1 MFLAFLLEGVGIY
14 ALYVFASNPIAFVV
28 LSGLVFFAWGE
39 IYSLFPAMCTDL
51 YGRKFA
57 TTNYGM
63 LYTAK
68 GTASLLVPLTSVLTA
83 ATGNWHTV
91 FFLAALLDIAAA
103 LMALLVLKP
112 MRISEIEKSHA
123 LMRPKFAK

>member
-1 MFLAFLLEGVGIY
+1 MFIAFLLEGIGIY
-14 ALYVFASNPIAFVV
+14 ALLLVRRPIRCMFVI

-39 IYSLFPAMCTDL
+39 IYSLFPATCTDI

-68 GTASLLVPLTSVLTA
+68 GTASLWCRSPTCS
-83 ATGNWHTV
+83 
-91 FFLAALLDIAAA
+91 
-103 LMALLVLKP
+103 P
-112 MRISEIEKSHA
+112 MRPASWHA
-123 LMRPKFAK
+123 VFYRGGGPQHRRGRHGARRPASRCVSGRWPKLKFELDSRT

>member
-1 MFLAFLLEGVGIY
+1 
-14 ALYVFASNPIAFVV
+14 
-28 LSGLVFFAWGE
+28 
-39 IYSLFPAMCTDL
+39 
-51 YGRKFA
+51 
-57 TTNYGM
+57 M

-83 ATGNWHTV
+83 ATGNWHAV